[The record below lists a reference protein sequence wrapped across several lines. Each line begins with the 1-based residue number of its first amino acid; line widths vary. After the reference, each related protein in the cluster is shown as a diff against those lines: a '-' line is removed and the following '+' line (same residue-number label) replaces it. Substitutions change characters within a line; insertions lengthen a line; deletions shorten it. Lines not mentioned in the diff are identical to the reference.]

1 MSLRLQLER
10 KNIILY
16 FFFPLIFPSFTI
28 YRTTFYFLSKKKTGG
43 KKKANF
49 TAKI

>member
-1 MSLRLQLER
+1 MSLRQQLER

-28 YRTTFYFLSKKKTGG
+28 YRTAFYFLSKKNGGG

-49 TAKI
+49 TVRI